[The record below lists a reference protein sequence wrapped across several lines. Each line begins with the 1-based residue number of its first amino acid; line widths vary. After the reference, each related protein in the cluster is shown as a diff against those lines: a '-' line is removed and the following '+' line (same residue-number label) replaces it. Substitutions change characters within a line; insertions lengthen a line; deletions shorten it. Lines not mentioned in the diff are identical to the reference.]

1 MTTIIFI
8 NKDSSVNQQKF
19 RVHKK
24 TLYKKCGYNKS
35 DEFKVQATCLVE
47 TCNIHSIELWSKDE
61 FGVDSEYENC
71 YTFFPDL
78 NIKKYY
84 GTIAVLAINE
94 KGAVVSM
101 NIETWE
107 KICKNMMR
115 DEILNTKD
123 SFCKTSKVEETLNS
137 SHSETKNIDTSSDSE
152 AGEDEVN
159 DNHFEIELE
168 EEEYGYSDSE

>member
-1 MTTIIFI
+1 MTTNIFI

-19 RVHKK
+19 RVNKK
-24 TLYKKCGYNKS
+24 TLYKKCGCNKS
-35 DEFKVQATCLVE
+35 DEFKLQTTCLVE

-61 FGVDSEYENC
+61 FEVDSEYENC

-84 GTIAVLAINE
+84 GTIALLAINE
-94 KGAVVSM
+94 KGAIVSM

-107 KICKNMMR
+107 KIYKYMMR
-115 DEILNTKD
+115 DEILTTRD
-123 SFCKTSKVEETLNS
+123 SSCTSKVEEVKNS
-137 SHSETKNIDTSSDSE
+137 THSRPKNIETSSESD

-159 DNHFEIELE
+159 DNNHFEIELE